1 MISPE
6 LLRRYKFFGE
16 FNEQQLKSLAMI
28 ADEVPLEKGT
38 DFLKEGYTAE
48 ALYFLLNG
56 SVDLY
61 YTLEEAYHAEE
72 RRQVWVSEINPG
84 EPFSISALIKPH
96 VLTATVR
103 ASRPCQVIQFYTQG
117 LNKLFKEDPQ
127 LEILLLRRVAQAAI
141 ERLHATRVL
150 LAAAY
155 S

>member
-6 LLRRYKFFGE
+6 LLRRQRFFSE
-16 FNEQQLKSLAMI
+16 FNERQLKSLAMI
-28 ADEVPLEKGT
+28 ADEAALEGGS
-38 DFLKEGYTAE
+38 DILEEGHPASS
-48 ALYFLLNG
+48 LYFLLNG

-61 YTLEEAYHAEE
+61 YTLEEAYHADE

-84 EPFSISALIKPH
+84 EPFGISALIKPH

-103 ASRPCQVIQFYTQG
+103 VSQPSRVLRFSVDR
-117 LNKLFKEDPQ
+117 LNQLFTEDPH
-127 LEILLLRRVAQAAI
+127 LEILILRRVAQAAI
-141 ERLHATRVL
+141 ERLNATRVL